1 MRTVLCFTKES
12 VLLARETWWKTH
24 VEFDKDGREVSYDL
38 VKGFQL
44 LSSKSSSAASSESSS
59 TASSKSSSP
68 DLIVTVPN
76 IPFFSGAA
84 RMKDAD
90 DVTKW
95 AFQASRK
102 FP

>member
-1 MRTVLCFTKES
+1 
-12 VLLARETWWKTH
+12 LARETWWKTH
-24 VEFDKDGREVSYDL
+24 VEFDNDGREVSYDL

-44 LSSKSSSAASSESSS
+44 LSSKPSSSESSS
-59 TASSKSSSP
+59 P
-68 DLIVTVPN
+68 DLMVTVPN

>member
-1 MRTVLCFTKES
+1 VRTVLCVTKES

-24 VEFDKDGREVSYDL
+24 VEFDNDGREVSYDL

-44 LSSKSSSAASSESSS
+44 LSSKSSSQ
-59 TASSKSSSP
+59 ASSKSSSSESSSP
-68 DLIVTVPN
+68 DLMVTVPN

>member
-1 MRTVLCFTKES
+1 
-12 VLLARETWWKTH
+12 
-24 VEFDKDGREVSYDL
+24 VEFDNDGREVSYDL

-44 LSSKSSSAASSESSS
+44 LSSKSSSASSSESSS
-59 TASSKSSSP
+59 SEASSSESSSP
-68 DLIVTVPN
+68 DLMVTVPN

-102 FP
+102 FL